1 MKTFV
6 LISCVKSKLD
16 HPALAKDLYI
26 SPLFKYNLAYARIL
40 RPDGIF
46 ILSAYYGLLELEN
59 WVEPYEKTLNK
70 MSKQERLA
78 WVNYV
83 LSQLKMKTDIKR
95 DRFVFLAG
103 QRYREGLLPYL
114 RNVVIPFE
122 GLSFGQQLNELKK
135 RVGKL

>member
-122 GLSFGQQLNELKK
+122 GLSFGQQLSELKK